1 MLTYIHSLHSQTK
14 HYWYKPN
21 SNLCWMQMLK
31 NKLVKLVLNIK
42 LVPNISEVQPHKQIR
57 TNTHTDLN
65 ATSSCV
71 KPQAFRSAE
80 FSLTSRAALSLAN
93 SSLSWVALFMAAVCV
108 SSSFLHAHSSS
119 VTDCNCL
126 LTWRRA
132 QAEKKTFL
140 YTTSL

>member
-1 MLTYIHSLHSQTK
+1 
-14 HYWYKPN
+14 
-21 SNLCWMQMLK
+21 MQMLK

-132 QAEKKTFL
+132 QAEKKNISLHNIIINIKILHLQF
-140 YTTSL
+140 TTDL